1 MASFTSSPAL
11 ITGFFFLFLAFTS
24 IFGQSSV
31 PAVYVFGDSLVDVG
45 NNNYIEGSILK
56 ANYPYNGVD
65 YPGRKSTGRF
75 CNGKNTADLFAEK
88 VGLMASPPPYLS
100 NTSDLYLK
108 GVSFAS
114 GGSGLFNTTG
124 EGFLRKT
131 LSLSEEVTQYTTLQ
145 SRLAQHLGVQSTQQ
159 HLSKSLFLVVTG
171 SNDVFA
177 YFQNENIR
185 KVKSPDQ
192 YINEMIAI
200 LQDLMMQ
207 LQSLGARKFVVP
219 GLTTLG
225 CTPAR
230 RFESNNEECNAAVNA
245 MATKYNQ
252 NLTKM
257 LATLQSNFKD
267 NIYYTYIDT
276 YTVLS
281 GIIQNPATYGFKE
294 AKAACCGLG
303 KLNAALPCT
312 PLSIFCP
319 NRTDHVFWDRVHPTQ
334 ATASILVNTLYSG
347 SPPDVSPLNVQQL
360 IAL

>member
-11 ITGFFFLFLAFTS
+11 ITGFFFLFFAFTFT
-24 IFGQSSV
+24 FGQSSV

-56 ANYPYNGVD
+56 ANYPYNGID
-65 YPGRKSTGRF
+65 YPGGESTGRF
-75 CNGKNTADLFAEK
+75 CNGKNTADLLAEK

-131 LSLSEEVTQYTTLQ
+131 LSLSEQVKYYTTVHG
-145 SRLAQHLGVQSTQQ
+145 RLAQHLGVQGTKQ

-177 YFQNENIR
+177 YFENDEIR
-185 KVKSPDQ
+185 KVKTRDQ

-200 LQDLMMQ
+200 LQDLMMK

-219 GLTTLG
+219 GLAALG

-230 RFESNNEECNAAVNA
+230 RFERNNDDCNAAMNV

-252 NLTKM
+252 NLTEM
-257 LATLQSNFKD
+257 LATLKFNFKGKS
-267 NIYYTYIDT
+267 YYTYIDT
-276 YTVLS
+276 YALLS
-281 GIIQNPATYGFKE
+281 GIIQNPATYGK
-294 AKAACCGLG
+294 G
-303 KLNAALPCT
+303 
-312 PLSIFCP
+312 
-319 NRTDHVFWDRVHPTQ
+319 
-334 ATASILVNTLYSG
+334 
-347 SPPDVSPLNVQQL
+347 
-360 IAL
+360 